1 MFYVHKGDSGMNNA
15 QYLSKM
21 IIYKSRNKH
30 KEEQKYLYVLSCED
44 FHAQNIYHRMTHTHG
59 CL

>member
-30 KEEQKYLYVLSCED
+30 KQEQKYLHVLSCED
-44 FHAQNIYHRMTHTHG
+44 FHAQNK
-59 CL
+59 